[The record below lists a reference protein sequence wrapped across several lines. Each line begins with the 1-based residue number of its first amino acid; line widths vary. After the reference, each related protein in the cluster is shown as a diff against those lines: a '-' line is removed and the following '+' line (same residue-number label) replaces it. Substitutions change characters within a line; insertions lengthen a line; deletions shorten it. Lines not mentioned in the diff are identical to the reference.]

1 MFSSRHVLLCTFA
14 GGCLSGVVL
23 ISVWPE
29 SRPTLSESRPPA
41 RTVVRSEEPA
51 FSPPVEDA
59 NPVEDVADDEQVEN
73 ESAASPSAPAESE
86 REPPTE
92 TGLSIADIILHMEA
106 AYRLG
111 LAASRQ
117 PAASP
122 APVPAREPP
131 AHEAPVVAAA
141 APTAAALPAVPPP
154 AERTVDSRSLVASRG
169 DAQPREIHIAGDL
182 RQNTNVGTVNEG
194 PVVMVQEVV
203 QYVPYFPYVP
213 AGVVAPPAYGPRPL
227 TPRSPVPS
235 VHFRSPPLTLDGPF
249 KYPVDL
255 VH

>member
-1 MFSSRHVLLCTFA
+1 MFSSRHLLLWTFA
-14 GGCLSGVVL
+14 GGCLSGAVL

-29 SRPTLSESRPPA
+29 SKPTLSESHPHA
-41 RTVVRSEEPA
+41 RTVARSVEPTL
-51 FSPPVEDA
+51 SPPVEAA
-59 NPVEDVADDEQVEN
+59 NPVEPVTDDEPA
-73 ESAASPSAPAESE
+73 ESEGAASPRVLAESE
-86 REPPTE
+86 RESPTE
-92 TGLSIADIILHMEA
+92 TGLSIADVLMHMEA

-111 LAASRQ
+111 LAAASPQ
-117 PAASP
+117 PAA
-122 APVPAREPP
+122 APPVREPPVREPP
-131 AHEAPVVAAA
+131 AHEAPAVGAA
-141 APTAAALPAVPPP
+141 APTTAPAPVASPPAV
-154 AERTVDSRSLVASRG
+154 ESRSLVASRD

-203 QYVPYFPYVP
+203 QYVPYFPYAP
-213 AGVVAPPAYGPRPL
+213 AGVVAPPAYGPRAL